1 MLQKDL
7 NEIIENQ
14 TDVIQAL
21 KEADNFYICHYCKK
35 REQIE
40 HRRCFWDSK
49 SKIWETKNGKL
60 AVTCVAMDSEEHTIV
75 GYRTFTDIFNITG
88 RVAKFPTSEAV
99 QGVPPDIV
107 RTAERSIIQSLTKA
121 IPNFIGGP
129 ATKSN

>member
-1 MLQKDL
+1 MLKKDL
-7 NEIIENQ
+7 DNELINDQE
-14 TDVIQAL
+14 VIQSL
-21 KEADNFYICHYCKK
+21 KDADHFYICHYCKK

-40 HRRCFWDSK
+40 YRRCYWDYCKKREQIEYRRCYWDDK

-99 QGVPPDIV
+99 Q
-107 RTAERSIIQSLTKA
+107 
-121 IPNFIGGP
+121 
-129 ATKSN
+129 